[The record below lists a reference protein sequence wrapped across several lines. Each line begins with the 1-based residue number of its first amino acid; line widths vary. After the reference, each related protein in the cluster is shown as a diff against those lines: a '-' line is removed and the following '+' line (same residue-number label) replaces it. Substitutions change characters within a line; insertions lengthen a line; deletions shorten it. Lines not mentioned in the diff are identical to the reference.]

1 MNMTD
6 SKDTVE
12 DRLAARSIHGASGRN
27 WLFRKGVTAETA
39 ERQQRENR
47 LAQFLQEDEDELHD
61 STRDAALLARLI
73 SYIGAYRLKIIIAV
87 GLMIGT
93 ALLAVIRPW
102 LVAQAIDN
110 GIRMDDMYALRMWT
124 WFFIGAALGE
134 LVFNRARILIMA
146 YIGTKVVSDM
156 RTNLFQ
162 HMHKLSLNFHN
173 NYSVGRLMSRLISDV
188 GVLQDFIT
196 WWFTGVARSVFILLG
211 IVVAMLVM
219 NWRLALVTFAILP
232 LMILLTNY
240 WRQRVRSVYRAARL
254 RLSLINGYLNEAITG
269 IRVTKSFTR
278 EKKNKDYFKDLNM
291 SYFDA
296 NAETARLAA
305 IFFPGVDLMGSLAT
319 AVVVGVGGWLVLN
332 DTLTA
337 GVLVAFLIYV
347 DRFFEPIR
355 EMAER
360 YNIFQATMA
369 ASERIF
375 GLMDTSPDLLDAS
388 DAVKLPTG
396 AGQVNI
402 EDVHFAYKK
411 GEQVL
416 NGVTINAEPGQTIAL
431 VGETGAGK
439 STIVRL
445 IARFFEVKDGRICI
459 DGHDIRK
466 VTMDSLRSQM
476 GIVLQDTFI
485 FGGTIYSNI
494 RYGRLEASDQ
504 EIERCAKAVGVHEFV
519 ERLPDGYDTIVG
531 ENGVNLSMG
540 QRQLISF
547 ARALLADPLILIL
560 DEATSSID
568 TTHEMKIQAALKI
581 LLEGRTSFVIAHR
594 LNTIVNADQ
603 IVVLEDGKVIENGSH
618 QDLLAIKGS
627 YYNLYTMQ
635 WASNM
640 SDT

>member
-1 MNMTD
+1 MTNLTE
-6 SKDTVE
+6 STKDQE
-12 DRLAARSIHGASGRN
+12 AARSIHGASGRN
-27 WLFRKGVTAETA
+27 WLFRKTVTAETA
-39 ERQQRENR
+39 ERQRREIR
-47 LAQFLQEDEDELHD
+47 LTQYLEEDEDKLHD
-61 STRDAALLARLI
+61 KTHDAALLARLI
-73 SYIGAYRLKIIIAV
+73 SYIGAYRRKLIIAV
-87 GLMIGT
+87 CLMIGT
-93 ALLAVIRPW
+93 SLVSVVRPW
-102 LVAQAIDN
+102 LVAQAIDT
-110 GIRMDDMYALRMWT
+110 GIRMDNIYALRMWCLLY
-124 WFFIGAALGE
+124 IGAALGE
-134 LVFNRARILIMA
+134 LVFNRSRILIMA

-156 RTNLFQ
+156 RSSLFQ
-162 HMHKLSLNFHN
+162 YLHTLSLNFHN

-188 GVLQDFIT
+188 GVLQDFVS

-211 IVVAMLVM
+211 IIVAMLVM
-219 NWRLALVTFAILP
+219 NWRLALLTFAILP
-232 LMILLTNY
+232 LMYFLTNY
-240 WRQRVRSVYRAARL
+240 WRKRVRSVYRAARL
-254 RLSLINGYLNEAITG
+254 RLSRINGYLNEAITG

-278 EKKNKDYFKDLNM
+278 EEASKSHFKDLNM

-296 NAETARLAA
+296 NAETARLSA
-305 IFFPGVDLMGSLAT
+305 IFFPCVDLMGSLAT
-319 AVVVGVGGWLVLN
+319 ALVLGLGGWLVIN
-332 DTLTA
+332 DALTA

-375 GLMDTSPDLLDAS
+375 GLMDTSPDLLDAT
-388 DAVKLPTG
+388 DAVPLPPVSG
-396 AGQVNI
+396 RVDI
-402 EDVHFAYKK
+402 EDVSFSYKQ

-416 NGVTINAEPGQTIAL
+416 NGVTIHAEPGQTIAL

-445 IARFFEVKDGRICI
+445 IARFFEVGDGSICI
-459 DGHDIRK
+459 DGHDIRN
-466 VTMDSLRSQM
+466 VTMGSLRSQM

-504 EIERCAKAVGVHEFV
+504 DVEACAMAVGVHEFV
-519 ERLPDGYDTIVG
+519 EGLPQGYDTTVG

-547 ARALLADPLILIL
+547 ARALLVDPAILIL
-560 DEATSSID
+560 DEATSSVD
-568 TTHEMKIQAALKI
+568 TAQEMKIQAALKV
-581 LLEGRTSFVIAHR
+581 LLKDRTSFVIAHR

-603 IVVLEDGKVIENGSH
+603 IVVLENGKVIEHGSH
-618 QDLLAIKGS
+618 QDLLATKGS

-635 WASNM
+635 WASNP
-640 SDT
+640 SNT